1 MSTKTL
7 QIDPANLHWLE
18 AQTGG
23 RRTLSEALNE
33 ILAALRKGEPVAR
46 GRAATAEELAA
57 AYEALGE
64 DAEACDVEPFWGA
77 QAEAGRSP
85 ARILAAIRDRRS
97 FSPTAVGA
105 PDSTTL
111 LREDRDR

>member
-7 QIDPANLHWLE
+7 QIDPANLRWLE

-33 ILAALRKGEPVAR
+33 ILASLRKGELAAR
-46 GRAATAEELAA
+46 GRSAMPEELAA

-64 DAEACDVEPFWGA
+64 DVEACDVEPFWGA
-77 QAEAGRSP
+77 QAEAGRGMSDAMP
-85 ARILAAIRDRRS
+85 RRGEIWFVD
-97 FSPTAVGA
+97 FSPGRGSEQT
-105 PDSTTL
+105 S
-111 LREDRDR
+111 

>member
-1 MSTKTL
+1 MSAKTI

-33 ILAALRKGEPVAR
+33 ILASLRKGEPAPR
-46 GRAATAEELAA
+46 GRAGGSEELAA

-64 DAEACDVEPFWGA
+64 DAEACDVEPFFAA
-77 QAEAGRSP
+77 QAEA
-85 ARILAAIRDRRS
+85 
-97 FSPTAVGA
+97 AV
-105 PDSTTL
+105 
-111 LREDRDR
+111 E